1 MTTLLDD
8 LLNMEPEEIWRR
20 NERPDADGLR
30 DKGQIYYEDVNEG
43 DELPQVHLQADAHAP
58 FPVERG
64 HRELPPDPLRSGL
77 RPEPRPQ
84 PQHPGAW
91 FVEAERRASVFEGLD
106 AAQRLAVEGAL

>member
-30 DKGQIYYEDVNEG
+30 DKAQIYYEDVNEG
-43 DELPQVHLQADAHAP
+43 DELPKYIYKPTPTHL

-77 RPEPRPQ
+77 WPEP
-84 PQHPGAW
+84 
-91 FVEAERRASVFEGLD
+91 
-106 AAQRLAVEGAL
+106 